1 MTPSFGMLTTY
12 PPTQCGLA
20 TFVELL
26 SDGAGLL
33 VPQGDAPAIGR
44 ALRRLLTE
52 PGLADTTAAAAR
64 AIAPTLL
71 WPAVAAQY
79 IGAGHALA
87 MKRRE
92 SVA

>member
-20 TFVELL
+20 TFAQALVTHLR

-33 VPQGDAPAIGR
+33 VPQGDAP
-44 ALRRLLTE
+44 
-52 PGLADTTAAAAR
+52 

>member
-33 VPQGDAPAIGR
+33 VPQGDAPAI
-44 ALRRLLTE
+44 
-52 PGLADTTAAAAR
+52 
-64 AIAPTLL
+64 APTLL